1 MSQLKEREKQNCLN
15 CNAQVQGKYCHICG
29 QENVEPAE
37 SLWHLVTHFFNDI
50 THFDGKF
57 FSTGGLLISR
67 PGFLSAEYKMGRRTN
82 YLNPVRMYV
91 FTSFVFFFA
100 FFSTVHIDEDLFKNP
115 VGGSMIDAVAKDD
128 STNFSN
134 SFKEI
139 KTMNEKEFK
148 EFTRAV
154 NEGRSMTRENF
165 QMYSDSSRKTR
176 KGYYVASPMLT
187 VRLMDSSAFKSMD
200 DAITD
205 MDSSSFSKFI
215 RVINEGELMSKE
227 DFYNFR
233 DSSRNSTEIIFGKS
247 YKGRAQYD
255 SLVNAGVVK
264 DGWLKQKISYKLFD
278 IKEKISAS
286 NGKVMSNLFNIL
298 LHNFPQMLFIS
309 LPLFAVFLKLIYFR
323 HKDFYLVSHGIYTVH
338 LYIFYFLALL
348 AMIFLNELG
357 DAMHWGWPGNII
369 VVLII
374 ILFVYEYK
382 AMRNFYGQGR
392 FKTIIK
398 FFLAGAGRFIII
410 TLLFLIFLL
419 FSFLK
424 I

>member
-1 MSQLKEREKQNCLN
+1 
-15 CNAQVQGKYCHICG
+15 
-29 QENVEPAE
+29 
-37 SLWHLVTHFFNDI
+37 
-50 THFDGKF
+50 
-57 FSTGGLLISR
+57 
-67 PGFLSAEYKMGRRTN
+67 
-82 YLNPVRMYV
+82 
-91 FTSFVFFFA
+91 
-100 FFSTVHIDEDLFKNP
+100 
-115 VGGSMIDAVAKDD
+115 
-128 STNFSN
+128 
-134 SFKEI
+134 
-139 KTMNEKEFK
+139 
-148 EFTRAV
+148 
-154 NEGRSMTRENF
+154 
-165 QMYSDSSRKTR
+165 
-176 KGYYVASPMLT
+176 
-187 VRLMDSSAFKSMD
+187 MD

-205 MDSSSFSKFI
+205 MDSSSFGKFI
-215 RVINEGELMSKE
+215 RVINEGKPMSKQ
-227 DFYNFR
+227 DFYNFK

-264 DGWLKQKISYKLFD
+264 DGWLKQNISYKLFD
-278 IKEKISAS
+278 IKEKISDS
-286 NGKVMSNLFNIL
+286 NGKVVSNLFNIL

-323 HKDFYLVSHGIYTVH
+323 HKDFYLVSHGIFTVH

-348 AMIFLNELG
+348 VMIFLNELG
-357 DAMHWGWPGNII
+357 DAMHWGWPDNII